1 MNISLDVHAHLVPV
15 NDDSLGDIDGVQ
27 WDGSKMTIDG
37 HKLGMAKL
45 FQPQALVDWMAA
57 QGVARAL
64 VSAPPPTYRQQLD
77 AEACTQWWHYIN
89 AGLVDIA
96 NQHDTLVALPH
107 LPLEHPK
114 VALVMAQHYLPLSQD
129 NGFNA
134 VAIAA
139 GSLDDVLM
147 SNGELDDLWQY
158 LDQQQAFVFIHPAH
172 CCDGRLKSFYLENLV
187 GNPHETAI
195 ACAHMVFAE
204 LPSRYPNIRFCLA
217 HGGGSVPMLAGR
229 WQRGLN
235 TDRPGVNKDMEAPQ
249 VALQRLYADCI
260 THDADALT
268 LAQKTFG
275 TEHILFGSDWPFPMG
290 VIDTQGQLADV
301 DPHTLKQITQDNG
314 NKLLSV
320 KN

>member
-1 MNISLDVHAHLVPV
+1 MNISLDVHAHLIPV
-15 NDDSLGDIDGVQ
+15 NANLSDIDGVQ

-37 HKLGMAKL
+37 HKVGMAKL
-45 FQPQALVDWMAA
+45 FQPQALVDWMAD
-57 QGVARAL
+57 QGVARSL

-77 AEACTQWWHYIN
+77 ADASRCWWHYVN

-96 NQHDTLVALPH
+96 NQYESLLALPH
-107 LPLEHPK
+107 LPLEHPQ
-114 VALVMAQHYLPLSQD
+114 VALNMAQQYLPLAKD
-129 NGFNA
+129 DGFNA

-147 SNGELDDLWQY
+147 SNSDLDDLWQY
-158 LDQQQAFVFIHPAH
+158 LNQQQAFVFIHPAH

-235 TDRPGVNKDMEAPQ
+235 TDRPGVNTDMEAPKD
-249 VALQRLYADCI
+249 ALKRFYADCI
-260 THDADALT
+260 THSADALA
-268 LAQKTFG
+268 LAEKTFG
-275 TEHILFGSDWPFPMG
+275 QDKILFGSNWPFPMG
-290 VIDTQGQLADV
+290 VIDAEQQLADV
-301 DPHTLKQITQDNG
+301 DNETLNRITQDNG